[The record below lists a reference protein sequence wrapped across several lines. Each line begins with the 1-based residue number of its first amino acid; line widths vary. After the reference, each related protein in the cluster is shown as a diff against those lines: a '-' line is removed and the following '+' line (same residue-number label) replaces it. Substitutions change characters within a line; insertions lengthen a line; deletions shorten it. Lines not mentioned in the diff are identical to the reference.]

1 MLSEN
6 DVDYFNAMRKN
17 AQTSEALEYAVKME
31 QIMERLRKTEELA
44 RKAEE
49 GQRQAEELARKAE
62 EGQRQAEE
70 RAREVEENPE
80 KAVMMKK
87 IQCLRDEQKANGN
100 EIYYENQSVTA
111 IEVVATIRDR
121 QKVFQMVLAPCQS
134 GKTGCMLAIIEMLM
148 ESDINV
154 KPEHI
159 FVITGLSDTEWVTQ
173 TKTRVPIGNNVIHR
187 GKFQKSRDI
196 FRNIKNAV
204 IFIDECQIA
213 CRENM
218 SLDKLLDEV
227 GLKDVMYLKDNNVN
241 IVEFSATP
249 NSTINDI
256 EMWGKFC
263 KKHLMKPGDGYK
275 GHSTLISNNRIHQ
288 SNDLFID
295 FDPEAGLSHNDE
307 VARKKVIKPAEDAIE
322 SLKCMIEKS
331 YISHARFHI
340 IRTPTAD
347 KSETVVGRFKKI
359 FGRDNYD
366 YKKCDGEGEKLM
378 VELSKNLDKHTFIFI
393 KEKARCAVT
402 FTRKHMIGI
411 LYDRVAKKPKDDIAV
426 QGLAGRA
433 CGYDVDD
440 GMIVYTNVKSI
451 ERYVA
456 MLNSNF
462 EERDDFTFLKTLKNS
477 HLHPGGYKNADGEV
491 NIVIEEHDKK
501 DCKFVIH
508 DIIFED
514 FNQAK
519 EFVKSPRIWKDCMK
533 LDSAPRVS
541 NKAWEG
547 SRSRCSGFA
556 VSSIL
561 NKKQTMSASDRV
573 LISNTPGP
581 GTCLSSKNN
590 NRRYLIL
597 PVYESMETP
606 HNKEKYQVRYIKY
619 NV

>member
-1 MLSEN
+1 MSSEN
-6 DVDYFNAMRKN
+6 DVDYCNAMRKK

-31 QIMERLRKTEELA
+31 QMMERLRESEE
-44 RKAEE
+44 RRRE
-49 GQRQAEELARKAE
+49 AEELARQSE
-62 EGQRQAEE
+62 ERQRQAEE

-80 KAVMMKK
+80 KAMMMKK

-111 IEVVATIRDR
+111 IEVVATIRER
-121 QKVFQMVLAPCQS
+121 QKVFQMVMAPCQS

-154 KPEHI
+154 KPENI
-159 FVITGLSDTEWVTQ
+159 FLITGLSDTEWVTQ
-173 TKTRVPIGNNVIHR
+173 TKMRVPIGNNVIHR
-187 GKFQKSRDI
+187 GKFQKSRAI
-196 FRNIKNAV
+196 FKNIKNAV
-204 IFIDECQIA
+204 IMIDECQIA
-213 CRENM
+213 CREDM
-218 SLDKLLDEV
+218 SLDKLLDEA
-227 GLKDVMYLKDNNVN
+227 GLKDAAYLKDNNVN

-249 NSTINDI
+249 NSTLNDI
-256 EMWGKFC
+256 DRWDKLC

-288 SNDLFID
+288 SKDLFIA

-322 SLKCMIEKS
+322 SLKRMIENS
-331 YISHARFHI
+331 YTSHARFHI
-340 IRTPTAD
+340 IRTPNGD

-359 FGRDNYD
+359 FGCDNYD
-366 YKKCDGEGEKLM
+366 YKKCDGEGDKLM
-378 VELSKNLDKHTFIFI
+378 VELSKNPDKHTFIFI

-451 ERYVA
+451 ERYVN
-456 MLNSNF
+456 MVNSNF
-462 EERDDFTFLKTLKNS
+462 EERDDFIFIKTRKNS
-477 HLHPGGYKNADGEV
+477 HLHPGGYKNADGEA

-519 EFVKSPRIWKDCMK
+519 EFVKSTRIWKHCMK

-547 SRSRCSGFA
+547 SRSRCNGFA

-561 NKKQTMSASDRV
+561 NKKETMSASDRI

-581 GTCLSSKNN
+581 GNCLSSKNN